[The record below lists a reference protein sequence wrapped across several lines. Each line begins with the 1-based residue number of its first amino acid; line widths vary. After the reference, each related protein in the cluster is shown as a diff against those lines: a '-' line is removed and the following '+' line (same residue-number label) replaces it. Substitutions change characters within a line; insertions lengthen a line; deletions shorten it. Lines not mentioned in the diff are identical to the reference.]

1 LWLRNVRGQEC
12 PACGEA
18 YDIIK
23 AVQRAMGDDLR
34 FVFRYSPLSEAHPHA
49 AHAAEIADALWDFS
63 CVRSVGLFSPQSGP

>member
-34 FVFRYSPLSEAHPHA
+34 FVFRYSPLSEAHPHEESDWLR
-49 AHAAEIADALWDFS
+49 AHRRHSRAVLDN
-63 CVRSVGLFSPQSGP
+63 PN